1 MADVADRG
9 LGRLSWAD
17 CAPSSVALRRTG
29 VREKAVIRSP
39 TRNTLHRPWPKFRVC
54 NSLARTGRGTT
65 SRPRTREEA
74 GPPTSVAGLTSAL
87 PYGLVAQPLKSLAK
101 ASALIDLQIAGLAA
115 LAVEPVERSVVRSS
129 VIPVGEIVLV
139 LVAAQVL
146 ERQADERQG
155 RSANQVP
162 PAGRVWLFR
171 RGASTSQRSGRGL
184 MRKASRARASKN
196 CPPVRGLF
204 YQSLRSGWSTAYEAV
219 CHVHLTVRALG
230 AHSGN

>member
-115 LAVEPVERSVVRSS
+115 LAVEPVGPDLRAGLGRDELSVDHDR
-129 VIPVGEIVLV
+129 LAH
-139 LVAAQVL
+139 AAHATF
-146 ERQADERQG
+146 E
-155 RSANQVP
+155 
-162 PAGRVWLFR
+162 
-171 RGASTSQRSGRGL
+171 
-184 MRKASRARASKN
+184 
-196 CPPVRGLF
+196 
-204 YQSLRSGWSTAYEAV
+204 
-219 CHVHLTVRALG
+219 
-230 AHSGN
+230 